1 MTTVAITGASS
12 GIGLRAAR
20 RLAEEGHHVLALCR
34 NVERSRAALGDQV
47 EIVETHMEDLD
58 SVRGAAERAKQAG
71 VEVLINNAAIFDMG
85 LKQRTLSPQG
95 HELVWATNHLGPSAL
110 AEELIDTLAAA
121 PDGRV
126 VFIASKGLVAMPR
139 IRIRWDRL
147 DGEGWY
153 TPTRAYYHA
162 KLAQVMTAQTLHERH
177 GDAVAVSCL
186 RVPAVRLDPAKLAA
200 QPRLQRALYA
210 PKNRAAAAPAQVAD
224 AYVRLAVGPEPD
236 AVYVDERGAAC
247 PLPRFARDRANRERL
262 AAATRAAIAPETGAV
277 G

>member
-20 RLAEEGHHVLALCR
+20 QLASEGHRVLALCR
-34 NVERSRAALGDQV
+34 NVERSRAALGEQV

-58 SVRGAAERAKQAG
+58 SVRDAAEKAKQAG
-71 VEVLINNAAIFDMG
+71 VEVLINNAAIFDLGM
-85 LKQRTLSPQG
+85 RTRLLSPQG

-110 AEELIDTLAAA
+110 ASALIDTLAQA
-121 PDGRV
+121 PDGRL

-139 IRIRWDRL
+139 IRIRWDSL

-153 TPTRAYYHA
+153 TPTRAYYHS
-162 KLAQVMTAQTLHERH
+162 KLAQIMTAQTLHDVH
-177 GDAVAVSCL
+177 GDAVRVSCL

-210 PKNRAAAAPAQVAD
+210 PKNRAAAAPEDVAD
-224 AYVRLAVGPEPD
+224 AYVRLAVGGASD
-236 AVYVDERGAAC
+236 GVYVDERGATCA
-247 PLPRFARDRANRERL
+247 LPRFARDSANRERL
-262 AAATRAAIAPETGAV
+262 AVATQAAIDGGTHAG
-277 G
+277 